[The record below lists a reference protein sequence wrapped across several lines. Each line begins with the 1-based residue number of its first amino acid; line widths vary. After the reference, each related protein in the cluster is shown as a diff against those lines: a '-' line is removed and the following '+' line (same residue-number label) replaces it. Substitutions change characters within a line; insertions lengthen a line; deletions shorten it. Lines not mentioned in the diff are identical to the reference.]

1 MNKTLK
7 KVLSLVLALPMMM
20 CFAAVVFAAEAEGE
34 VTPEPE
40 QHRFIFEIL
49 IDMVLEWWGMI
60 RYIFYDVFLG
70 VPA

>member
-7 KVLSLVLALPMMM
+7 KIFSLVLALIMMFS
-20 CFAAVVFAAEAEGE
+20 FAALVIATDGEAVE
-34 VTPEPE
+34 TE

-49 IDMVLEWWGMI
+49 FDMLKEWWGMI

>member
-7 KVLSLVLALPMMM
+7 KIFSIVLAVVMMM
-20 CFAAVVFAAEAEGE
+20 SFAAVVFAVDGAQDVVKEYNNI
-34 VTPEPE
+34 T
-40 QHRFIFEIL
+40 EIL
-49 IDMVLEWWGMI
+49 LDIVMEIWGMI